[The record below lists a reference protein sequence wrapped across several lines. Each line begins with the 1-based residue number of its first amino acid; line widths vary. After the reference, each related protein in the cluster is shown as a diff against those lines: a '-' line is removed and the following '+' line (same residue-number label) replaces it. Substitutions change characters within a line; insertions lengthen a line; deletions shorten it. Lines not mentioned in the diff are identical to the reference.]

1 MIYMSRN
8 IIKNI
13 FIKNYKLYF
22 IILLIFFDFVTKL
35 FFSNYFIEKKVN
47 IFWDY
52 LFLELYKNTWIAFSI
67 DLPYLKIITI
77 FVICLIIWYYTKYEK
92 KKNNKIIDLSF
103 ILIISWAIWNARE
116 RLVFW
121 EVTDYIWI
129 KYFSVFNLADIYI
142 NIWIIIYLIII
153 ILKKDKH
160 WL

>member
-1 MIYMSRN
+1 MSRN

-47 IFWDY
+47 IFGDY
-52 LFLELYKNTWIAFSI
+52 LFLELYKNTGIAFSI

-103 ILIISWAIWNARE
+103 ILIISGAIGNARE
-116 RLVFW
+116 RLVFG
-121 EVTDYIWI
+121 EVTDFIGI

-142 NIWIIIYLIII
+142 NIGIIIYLIII